1 MRRGGLGQWLVTR
14 ALAIAA
20 ILVTMGL
27 GQAEAKYASIVI
39 EADSGRVLHA
49 VNADSRNYP
58 ASLTKM
64 MTLYLLFEAFENG
77 SARLDTAFTVSSRA
91 AGMPPSK
98 LGLRAG
104 SKIAARDAMLALVT
118 KSANDAAVV
127 VAEGL
132 GGTEVKFARLMT
144 DKARA
149 LGMSRTTF
157 RNASG
162 LPNTGQ
168 MSTARDMA
176 LLGQRLIRDFPQYYG
191 YFSTSEFSYKGV
203 THANHNRLLG
213 AYRGTD
219 GIKTGYIRASGFNLV
234 ASVERDGRRLIGVV
248 FGGKSSRS
256 RDSHMMA
263 LLDKGFSRLN
273 TLVAERPP
281 VRELPE
287 LAEEEALAQGD
298 ADLPLDDGSSIDEDE
313 EVAVIAPRPVLK
325 PAAPRA
331 APVASVAAPT
341 RPVRSAILATGDGEW
356 SIQVGAFSR
365 EANARRAAEEAI
377 TIVGNHL
384 TGAILDIDTFK
395 NQKGTLYRSRLSG
408 LSSVAAQE
416 SCKVLKAK
424 QRDCI
429 TIAPRG

>member
-1 MRRGGLGQWLVTR
+1 MRRGWFGRWLVVQG
-14 ALAIAA
+14 LVIAA
-20 ILVTMGL
+20 CLL
-27 GQAEAKYASIVI
+27 GFGTAQAKYASIVI
-39 EADSGRVLHA
+39 EAESGRVLHA
-49 VNADSRNYP
+49 VNADVRNYP

-77 SARLDTAFTVSSRA
+77 SARMDTPFPVSTRA

-98 LGLRAG
+98 LGLKAG
-104 SKIAARDAMLALVT
+104 SRIAAREAMLALVT

-144 DKARA
+144 DKARS
-149 LGMSRTTF
+149 LGMRSTTF

-168 MSTARDMA
+168 LSSARDMA

-191 YFSTSEFSYKGV
+191 YFSTTEFAFNGV
-203 THANHNRLLG
+203 THRNHNRLLG

-234 ASVERDGRRLIGVV
+234 ASVERDGHRLIGVV
-248 FGGKSSRS
+248 FGGQSSGS
-256 RDSHMMA
+256 RDKHMMS
-263 LLDKGFSRLN
+263 LLDKGFSRVN
-273 TLVAERPP
+273 TLLADRAPM
-281 VRELPE
+281 RQLPE
-287 LAEEEALAQGD
+287 DVPEEALAQGD
-298 ADLPLDDGSSIDEDE
+298 ADLPDDGMTDGEDE
-313 EVAVIAPRPVLK
+313 VVTAPQTRPVL
-325 PAAPRA
+325 RA
-331 APVASVAAPT
+331 APPPVAVAPS

-377 TIVGNHL
+377 ALVGRDL
-384 TGAILDIDTFK
+384 SGAILDIDRL
-395 NQKGTLYRSRLSG
+395 NGQNGTLFRSRLGG
-408 LSSVAAQE
+408 LSADAARE
-416 SCKVLKAK
+416 SCKALKARK
-424 QRDCI
+424 RDCI